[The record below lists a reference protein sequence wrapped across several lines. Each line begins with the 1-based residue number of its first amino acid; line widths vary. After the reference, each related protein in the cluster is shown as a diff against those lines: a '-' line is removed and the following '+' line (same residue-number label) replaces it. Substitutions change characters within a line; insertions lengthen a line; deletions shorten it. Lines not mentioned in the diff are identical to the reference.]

1 VRPQSRSLG
10 GVVLTMPGPNADPAT
25 ALTPI
30 DRLSLWLGRTLA
42 WVFLIAVALTAWEVL
57 MRYVLNSPTIWVHD
71 LVIALSALAFIFG
84 GSYALQRGEH
94 IRISS
99 LYDRMPLAWRR
110 GCDLLNALAVIF
122 FMAAFGWAACR
133 QAWIAIEI
141 GETSGRAWDVPIP
154 VVIKSA
160 LAAGVVLMILQAIVN
175 LARTW
180 RQDGRQVRP

>member
-1 VRPQSRSLG
+1 MASAPHDNSTS
-10 GVVLTMPGPNADPAT
+10 VLTPV
-25 ALTPI
+25 

-57 MRYVLNSPTIWVHD
+57 MRYVLNSPTIWAHD

-84 GSYALQRGEH
+84 GSYALQRAEH

-99 LYDRMPLAWRR
+99 LYDRMPPSWRR
-110 GCDLLNALAVIF
+110 SCDVLNALAIIV
-122 FMAAFGWAACR
+122 FMAAFGWAACQ
-133 QAWIAIEI
+133 QALAAIKI

-154 VVIKSA
+154 VVIKTA

-175 LARTW
+175 LMRAW
-180 RQDGRQVRP
+180 RQGRP

>member
-1 VRPQSRSLG
+1 MTYP
-10 GVVLTMPGPNADPAT
+10 PHDDPAA

-30 DRLSLWLGRTLA
+30 DRLSRWLGRTLS
-42 WVFLIAVALTAWEVL
+42 WVFLAAVALTAWEVV
-57 MRYVLNSPTIWVHD
+57 MRYVFNNPTIWVHD
-71 LVIALSALAFIFG
+71 LVIAMTALAFIFG

-99 LYDRMPLAWRR
+99 IYDRMPAAWRR
-110 GCDLLNALAVIF
+110 TCDLLNALAIIV

-133 QAWIAIEI
+133 QALVAIEI

-154 VVIKSA
+154 VVVKTG

-175 LARTW
+175 LLRTW
-180 RQDGRQVRP
+180 RRDRP

>member
-1 VRPQSRSLG
+1 MSDPRI
-10 GVVLTMPGPNADPAT
+10 DPAM
-25 ALTPI
+25 ALTSI

-42 WVFLIAVALTAWEVL
+42 WVFLIAVALTAWEVF

-99 LYDRMPLAWRR
+99 LYDRMPPLWRH
-110 GCDLLNALAVIF
+110 GCDLLNALAITF

-133 QAWIAIEI
+133 QALVAIEL

-154 VVIKSA
+154 VVIKTA

-175 LARTW
+175 LVRTW
-180 RQDGRQVRP
+180 HAPGRRDRP

>member
-1 VRPQSRSLG
+1 MTSASPDDRAV
-10 GVVLTMPGPNADPAT
+10 

-30 DRLSLWLGRTLA
+30 DRLSRWLGRTLS
-42 WVFLIAVALTAWEVL
+42 WVFLIAVVLTAWEVV
-57 MRYVLNSPTIWVHD
+57 MRYVFNSPTIWVHD
-71 LVIALSALAFIFG
+71 LVIALTALAFIFG

-99 LYDRMPLAWRR
+99 VYDRMPTAWRR
-110 GCDLLNALAVIF
+110 ACDLLNALAIIV

-133 QAWIAIEI
+133 QALIAIEI

-154 VVIKSA
+154 VVVKTG

-175 LARTW
+175 LLRAW
-180 RQDGRQVRP
+180 RRGRP